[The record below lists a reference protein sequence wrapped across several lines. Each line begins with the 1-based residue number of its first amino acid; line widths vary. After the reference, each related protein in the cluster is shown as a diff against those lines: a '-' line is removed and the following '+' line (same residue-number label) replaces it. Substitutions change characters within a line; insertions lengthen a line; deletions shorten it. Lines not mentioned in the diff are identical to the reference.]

1 MNLTEYMLSTL
12 TQLGYKAVTVGDCLG
27 DPAANWYRAADGAG
41 SGNPVCTPFCW
52 SELQTPLVRTIQ
64 VPTFHICAC
73 VGFGC
78 ANLIA
83 ERRKETSSDDSQ
95 SSDEVNST
103 STGDSGSHDAAT
115 SEKETAGPDAET
127 GSSSNWSTVGTFP
140 LLALVLFVSFAS
152 V

>member
-1 MNLTEYMLSTL
+1 MRMY
-12 TQLGYKAVTVGDCLG
+12 
-27 DPAANWYRAADGAG
+27 W
-41 SGNPVCTPFCW
+41 FW
-52 SELQTPLVRTIQ
+52 
-64 VPTFHICAC
+64 C
-73 VGFGC
+73 V
-78 ANLIA
+78 NLIA

-103 STGDSGSHDAAT
+103 STGDSDSHDAAT

-127 GSSSNWSTVGTFP
+127 GSSNWSTVGTFP